1 MANDTSMNILKNT
14 GLISLCTLL
23 SRVTGLVRTWAMAFA
38 LGNTLFTSAYQIANN
53 LPNMVFELCA
63 SGVLGTAVFVPLY
76 LLQKEKHGREAAQR
90 FTNNMLTLTTIFLG
104 LLSLICAIAAPW
116 IIHTQT
122 FTIGAGETQDLAIF
136 FFRIFAIQILFY
148 GLSALVMG
156 VLNAEREFLAPSL
169 VPVLNNIIVIITMFG
184 FVPLSAWDTTASMW
198 WLGIGTTL
206 GVFVQLAGQV
216 PALIKHGFKIKPVV
230 DLRDPM
236 LLEAF
241 KMAAPMFLY
250 VAGTMITISCRNAF
264 ALDAASNGPST
275 LSYARMWWQLP
286 YGVIAVSISSTMLT
300 EMAECAAAENW
311 TGFKDFVSRGLRSTL
326 FLMLPLAAMVGALA
340 VPLIQLFQAGSFTA
354 EDVAYVSEVL
364 AVWTISLPFYAGY
377 MYFYKVFAAMRKFT
391 QFACIDICMRL
402 VQALLYSWLCKPENF
417 GVVGIP
423 LGDIFF
429 YGCMFVICSFIVYRK
444 VGSFGFGQVV
454 VLVIKGGIA
463 SLIAAAVVYILSTEA
478 SVAFTAL
485 ALPIPVIATAFITVC
500 VCGIL
505 GLVVAFGICRLMK
518 VREYDMLAGLL
529 KRLAGKLH
537 RAPRTHS

>member
-1 MANDTSMNILKNT
+1 MANDTSTNILKNT
-14 GLISLCTLL
+14 GLISLCTLV
-23 SRVTGLVRTWAMAFA
+23 SRVTGLLRTWAMAFA

-76 LLQKEKHGREAAQR
+76 LLQKDKHGQAAAER

-104 LLSLICAIAAPW
+104 ALSLICAVAAPL
-116 IIHTQT
+116 IIQTQT
-122 FTIGAGETQDLAIF
+122 FTVGSGQTQDLAIF

-169 VPVLNNIIVIITMFG
+169 APILNNLIVIVTMFG
-184 FVPLSAWDTTASMW
+184 FVPLSAWDVTAAMW

-216 PALIKHGFKIKPVV
+216 PALIKHGFKFKPVV
-230 DLRDPM
+230 DLHDPM
-236 LLEAF
+236 LVEAF

-300 EMAECAAAENW
+300 EMADCAANEDWA
-311 TGFKDFVSRGLRSTL
+311 GFKDFVSKGLRSTL

-340 VPLIQLFQAGSFTA
+340 IPLIQLFQAGSFTA
-354 EDVAYVSEVL
+354 DDVAYVSEVL

-377 MYFYKVFAAMRKFT
+377 MCFYKVFASMRRFT
-391 QFACIDICMRL
+391 LFACVDICMRL

-429 YGCMFVICSFIVYRK
+429 YGSMFLICSLIVHRK
-444 VGSFGFGQVV
+444 VGSFGFGKVV
-454 VLVIKGGIA
+454 TLVVKGGVS
-463 SLIAAAVVYILSTEA
+463 SLIAAAVVYALSSLATEG
-478 SVAFTAL
+478 FAL
-485 ALPIPVIATAFITVC
+485 ISLPVPVIVTAFITVC

-505 GLVVAFGICRLMK
+505 GLVVAFGLCKLMK
-518 VREYDMLAGLL
+518 VGEYDMLAGLIKRLFGKL
-529 KRLAGKLH
+529 KRA
-537 RAPRTHS
+537 